1 MSKNIDLIEG
11 RLKHFHSQKR
21 SAVPSWA
28 IAAAPR
34 RLQVWVSEQQQAEQL
49 LLLAVAVQQVW
60 SWEVHLPCSTLPLLI
75 LANSG
80 FFVKPV
86 RQRMTNIGQLPQ
98 ILREE
103 NTLLKKKRKRGKFK
117 MLRQHIPQ

>member
-1 MSKNIDLIEG
+1 M
-11 RLKHFHSQKR
+11 
-21 SAVPSWA
+21 
-28 IAAAPR
+28 
-34 RLQVWVSEQQQAEQL
+34 SEQQHVEQL
-49 LLLAVAVQQVW
+49 LLLAEAVQQVW
-60 SWEVHLPCSTLPLLI
+60 SWEVHLPCSALPLLI

-103 NTLLKKKRKRGKFK
+103 NTLLKKEKKGGSSKCCVNIYHNSRKAAVDS
-117 MLRQHIPQ
+117 LHVAA